1 MRRFLSL
8 FTALAVA
15 LVGIGLGSPAQAAPV
30 SLSIDQPASAPV
42 GSDATVTV
50 TVEDDDPDA
59 GPADVLIFTVDGQQ
73 VAAGASGDPLSVPIP
88 NEGDNDFLAISGDLD
103 QQFTITGETEEI
115 VAANVTLNGDTS
127 ILSGDSA
134 ALQIAWATQEGE
146 PINGNVTLQRRDG
159 SSWVNDRT
167 VEVDGD
173 TGVRVSPTAD
183 TTYRVTTPDTTTAL
197 AATSNEHS
205 VTVIDES
212 TLADARV
219 TLSAENDTVFTDE
232 STNLTIGWS
241 NSDGDKQSGNVTIQQ
256 RLGTTG
262 EWIDAYNPDVVD
274 GVGVVEVFPVKVMQ
288 FRAVTPA
295 TENTRRGTS
304 APVTVTAK
312 APADAAVITIT
323 GPERLQSGQS
333 TDLSIGWEN
342 GDGVKQSGD
351 VVLQTTNAAADFA
364 WSDLKTVTVTDGVAS
379 TTITPADGN
388 QFYRV
393 LTPAT
398 DTVKEGTSEPIS
410 IEVTETRAAAVVS
423 IDGNVY
429 VHPGESTDLT
439 VNWSNENGAKQSG
452 TVVLQQSTSIFGGN
466 WNDVDTLVVTDG
478 KASFTSTPEQ
488 STAYRVLTPGN
499 ETTAPGESK
508 RRIVSVLTNK
518 TSASVRFNVAE
529 SAVNS
534 GQEHTGVLR
543 WENSLTDKAQSGT
556 VTLQYRTGA
565 NEGEW
570 TNLKT
575 AAVVAGDATI
585 KFTVPANGYVRIVTP
600 ETATTKAA
608 ESFTPFVSVRVPAAA
623 KVTGPTS
630 VLVNREAS
638 LNVTWTGKAGSK
650 ESGRIT
656 LQYRTVGTS
665 AWTTSG
671 ATRYVYQGAA
681 TIKVTAAKST
691 EYRIITPATQNAQP
705 VTSAPFT
712 LKVVKPSVKISTS
725 GTKTLKKG
733 KTGSITI
740 KMTEQDGKAGSAV
753 LTWQR
758 RYPGGKW
765 HTIGTATVG
774 SSGVR
779 TVSVKPSKTVYY
791 RFVKKETANSKAAT
805 SNTHTVTVKR

>member
-8 FTALAVA
+8 FTVLAVA

-30 SLSIDQPASAPV
+30 SLSIDQPASVPA
-42 GSDATVTV
+42 GTDATVTV

-59 GPADVLIFTVDGQQ
+59 SPADVLIFDANGGQ
-73 VAAGASGDPLSVPIP
+73 VASGVSGDPLTVTVP
-88 NEGDNDFLAISGDLD
+88 NEGDNDFLALSGDLE
-103 QQFTITGETEEI
+103 QQFTITGEIEEI
-115 VAANVTLNGDTS
+115 VAANVDLSGDTR
-127 ILSGDSA
+127 ILGGDSA
-134 ALQIAWATQEGE
+134 ALQISWATQAGD
-146 PINGNVTLQRRDG
+146 PVSGNVTLQRRSGAD
-159 SSWVNDRT
+159 WVNDRT
-167 VEVDGD
+167 VEVTGD
-173 TGVRVSPTAD
+173 SSVRVSPTTD
-183 TTYRVTTPDTTTAL
+183 TTYRVTTPDTDTAL
-197 AATSNEHS
+197 AATSNEHT

-212 TLADARV
+212 TLSPAVV
-219 TLSAENDTVFTDE
+219 TVTAENDTVFTDE
-232 STNLTIGWS
+232 STNLTIDWA
-241 NSDGDKQSGNVTIQQ
+241 NAAGDPQSGNVTIQQ
-256 RLGTTG
+256 RLGTSG

-274 GVGVVEVFPVKVMQ
+274 GQGVVEVFPVKVMQ

-295 TENTRRGTS
+295 TDTTRRGTS

-312 APADAAVITIT
+312 APADAAVITLT

-342 GDGVKQSGD
+342 GDGLKQSGD

-364 WSDLKTVTVTDGVAS
+364 WSDLKTVTVTDGVA
-379 TTITPADGN
+379 TTTVTPADGN

-410 IEVTETRAAAVVS
+410 IEVTETRVAAVVS
-423 IDGNVY
+423 INGNGY
-429 VHPGESTDLT
+429 VHPGDSTDLT
-439 VNWSNENGAKQSG
+439 VNWSNENGVKQSG
-452 TVVLQQSTSIFGGN
+452 TVVLQESTSIYGGN
-466 WNDVDTLVVTDG
+466 WVDVNTLVVADG
-478 KASFTSTPEQ
+478 EETFTLTPER
-488 STAYRVLTPGN
+488 STSYRVLTPGN

-508 RRIVSVLTNK
+508 RKVVSVLTNK

-534 GQEHTGVLR
+534 GQEHTGALR
-543 WENSLTDKAQSGT
+543 WENSLTDKGQSGT
-556 VTLQYRTGA
+556 VTLQYRA
-565 NEGEW
+565 NPNEGDW
-570 TNLKT
+570 TTLKT
-575 AAVVAGDATI
+575 AEVTGGDATI

-600 ETATTKAA
+600 ETDTTKAA
-608 ESFTPFVSVRVPAAA
+608 ESFPPFVSVRVPAAA

-630 VLVNREAS
+630 VLVNREAA
-638 LNVTWTGKAGSK
+638 LNVAWTAKEGVK
-650 ESGRIT
+650 ESGRVT

-665 AWTTSG
+665 AWTTSAG
-671 ATRYVYQGAA
+671 TRYVYQGAG

-691 EYRIITPATQNAQP
+691 EYRIITPATQNAQS

-758 RYPGGKW
+758 RFPGGKW

-779 TVSVKPSKTVYY
+779 TLSVKPVRTTYY